1 MQELTLGLEELRL
14 LAAIGNVRVG
24 AEPSG
29 PTAPMPGEGKSMR
42 GRAAP
47 HRSWTSL
54 SHRVILHEMTGFPV
68 PFNLL
73 KSII

>member
-1 MQELTLGLEELRL
+1 MLRAWDGDRVNPVLMQELTLGLEELRL

-29 PTAPMPGEGKSMR
+29 PTAPVPGEGKSMR

-47 HRSWTSL
+47 T
-54 SHRVILHEMTGFPV
+54 
-68 PFNLL
+68 
-73 KSII
+73 

>member
-29 PTAPMPGEGKSMR
+29 PTAPVPGEGKSMR

-47 HRSWTSL
+47 T
-54 SHRVILHEMTGFPV
+54 
-68 PFNLL
+68 
-73 KSII
+73 